1 MRISTALQYSEDP
14 RKLAARAV
22 ALEAA
27 GLDIAWV
34 AEAYTFDAPSLMGFL
49 AASTQ
54 TLQIGAGILPLYS
67 RTPTL
72 TAMTAAGVDA
82 LSGGRCIL
90 GLGASGPQVIEGW
103 HGVPYD
109 RPLGRTREI
118 VEICRK
124 VWAREAPLTHD
135 GPSYHVPLPAGQ
147 GTGLGKALKIINRP
161 VRPRIPIWLAALG
174 EQNVTLTAEIAEGW
188 LPLFFV
194 PERTE
199 AAFGEALA
207 AGRAKR
213 DPALGPLEIAA
224 GGLLAIT
231 DDPDEATRLRDLAR
245 PQTALYVGGM
255 GARGRNFYNALVRRY
270 GWEAEAEEIQNL
282 YLAGQKAEAE
292 AAVPAELLEKTSLVG
307 SEGFIKDRIAAY
319 RDAGVTVLNVAPHGP
334 DPVHLVERLKSFL

>member
-1 MRISTALQYSEDP
+1 MRLSTALQYSEDP
-14 RKLAARAV
+14 RTLAARAA

-54 TLQIGAGILPLYS
+54 TIQIGAGILPIYS

-72 TAMTAAGVDA
+72 MAMTAAGVDA

-103 HGVPYD
+103 HGLPYD

-124 VWAREAPLTHD
+124 VWAREAPLVHD
-135 GPSYHVPLPAGQ
+135 GPNYHVPLPAGE

-161 VRPRIPIWLAALG
+161 LRPRIPIWLAALG

-199 AAFGEALA
+199 QAFGAALA
-207 AGRAKR
+207 AGTAKR
-213 DPALGPLEIAA
+213 DPALDPLEIAA

-231 DDPDEATRLRDLAR
+231 DDPDEAVRLRDLAR
-245 PQTALYVGGM
+245 PQVALYVGGM
-255 GARGRNFYNALVRRY
+255 GAKGRNFYNALVRRY
-270 GWEAEAEEIQNL
+270 GWEAEAEEVQNL
-282 YLAGQKAEAE
+282 YLSGQKAAAE

-319 RDAGVTVLNVAPHGP
+319 REAGVTVLNVAPHGP
-334 DPVHLVERLKSFL
+334 DPVRLVERLKSFV

>member
-1 MRISTALQYSEDP
+1 MRISTSLQYSEDP
-14 RKLAARAV
+14 RQLAERA
-22 ALEAA
+22 AAFEAA
-27 GLDIAWV
+27 GLDIAWA

-49 AASTQ
+49 AATTR
-54 TLQIGAGILPLYS
+54 TLEIGAGILPIYS

-72 TAMTAAGVDA
+72 TAMTAAGIDA

-109 RPLGRTREI
+109 KPLGRTREI

-124 VWAREAPLTHD
+124 VWAREAPLTHE
-135 GPSYHVPLPAGQ
+135 GPSYRVPLPAEQ
-147 GTGLGKALKIINRP
+147 GTGLGKALKIINKP

-199 AAFGEALA
+199 QAFGSALS
-207 AGRAKR
+207 AGLAKR

-224 GGLLAIT
+224 GGMLAIT
-231 DDPDEATRLRDLAR
+231 EDDDEAVKLRDRAR

-255 GARGRNFYNALVRRY
+255 GAKGRNFYNALVCRY

-282 YLAGQKAEAE
+282 YLAGKKAEAE
-292 AAVPAELLEKTSLVG
+292 ALVPVELLEKTSLVG

-319 RDAGVTVLNVAPHGP
+319 RDAGVTVLNVTPAGP
-334 DPVHLVERLKSFL
+334 DPVRLIERLKSLL